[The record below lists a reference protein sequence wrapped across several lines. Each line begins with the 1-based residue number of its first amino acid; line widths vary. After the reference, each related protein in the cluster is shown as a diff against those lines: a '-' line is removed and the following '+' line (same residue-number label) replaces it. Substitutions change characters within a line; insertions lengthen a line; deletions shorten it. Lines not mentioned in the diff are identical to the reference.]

1 MKVIVGAGGTGQD
14 GWHSTK
20 EDELNII
27 DPDSWRRNFTPGSIT
42 HLLAEHVWEHLTLE
56 EGVVAARNCFAYV
69 ADGGL
74 LRVAVPDGNF
84 RNDWYQN
91 MVKVGGPGPLDHPA
105 ASHKIVY
112 RYREL
117 TAVFREAG
125 FQTELLEY
133 CDDSGDFHYRY
144 WNEAD
149 GRVGRSFRF
158 DTRNS
163 QSELGM
169 VSIILDAKKEI
180 VVKSSVA

>member
-1 MKVIVGAGGTGQD
+1 VRVIIGAGETNQD
-14 GWHSTK
+14 GWHSTQ
-20 EDELNII
+20 ESELNIL
-27 DPDSWRRNFTPGSIT
+27 DPGSWRRNFAPCSIT

-56 EGVVAARNCFAYV
+56 EGITAARNCYAYM

-84 RNDWYQN
+84 RNDSYQD
-91 MVKVGGPGPLDHPA
+91 MVKVGGPGPRDHPA

-112 RYREL
+112 RAQEL
-117 TAVFREAG
+117 AAVFIDAG

-133 CDDSGDFHYRY
+133 CDEGGDFHYRY

-149 GRVGRSFRF
+149 GRIGRSFRF

-180 VVKSSVA
+180 VVKNIVA